1 MSKRAIRRHH
11 RQRIW
16 QKRRRYYGGEFDPEA
31 GWMAS
36 APRKRMVINT
46 AKLCS
51 GPCCSHNWGRRH
63 MSLVTRQEQLAELE
77 ELEERQELDI

>member
-1 MSKRAIRRHH
+1 MSSRAIRRHH

-16 QKRRRYYGGEFDPEA
+16 KKRSRYYGGEFDPEE

-36 APRKRMVINT
+36 SPRKRMLIST

-51 GPCCSHNWGRRH
+51 CMGCSCNWERRYMGH
-63 MSLVTRQEQLAELE
+63 VTRQEKLAEMAE
-77 ELEERQELDI
+77 VEEREELDI